1 MAARERIMG
10 SRSAILAVFA
20 LLACAVAVKADDAPV
35 KGALDTPLYRA
46 TFIKLGLQKYEGMLF
61 EPRVLGPRSHIALVF
76 SFPRNQGTGDDEKLK
91 ELVNRGYR
99 GFVVRT
105 YDEHDSPY
113 DGLRDISAAI
123 TYMRS
128 RPGVDK
134 VLVIGHSGGARQVTN
149 YTNYAWNGPSGCQRP
164 GLLLPCETKKVT
176 GLAKPDGLIALDLPP
191 GPIFSVWSLDP
202 AYVKG
207 NPNHENPDLD
217 MFSAA
222 NGYDPKTMG
231 ATYTPDFRKRFF
243 AAQSARNNLILD
255 DAVATLK
262 RISKG
267 KNDTTSDAALTVPG
281 VVSDTDN
288 GWVLALPDIS
298 LMSHSKRPHTVIRT
312 DGTIAEEI
320 IHTTRPPLG
329 PTGSAA
335 TTGSS
340 GRAFIDQLSCCAIS
354 GSIRS
359 YLGSFGTRT
368 TKEFAITDDDI
379 VGVDWHS
386 NVDSPVAALEGIRV
400 PVMIEVNTCYR
411 FIVSSEIA
419 YDHTASKDKTLV
431 ALDGALHGF
440 TPCKAEYGDTQTRV
454 FNYIDSWLSKPG
466 RFL

>member
-1 MAARERIMG
+1 MIMG
-10 SRSAILAVFA
+10 SRSGILAAVM
-20 LLACAVAVKADDAPV
+20 LLACAMTAGADDTPL
-35 KGALDTPLYRA
+35 KGSLDSPLYRA
-46 TFIKLGLQKYEGMLF
+46 TFIKLGQQNREGILF
-61 EPRVLGPRSHIALVF
+61 EPRMLGPRSHIALVF
-76 SFPRNQGTGDDEKLK
+76 SFPRVQGTGDDEKLR

-128 RPGVDK
+128 LPGVDQ

-149 YTNYAWNGPSGCQRP
+149 YTNYAWNGPAGCQHP

-207 NPNHENPDLD
+207 NPNRENPALD

-222 NGYDPKTMG
+222 NGFDPKTMA
-231 ATYTPDFRKRFF
+231 ATYTPEFKKRFF
-243 AAQSARNNLILD
+243 AAQSARNNQILD
-255 DAVATLK
+255 DALATLK
-262 RISKG
+262 HISKG
-267 KNDTTSDAALTVPG
+267 PNDTISDAALTVPG

-288 GWVLALPDIS
+288 GWVLALPDVS

-329 PTGSAA
+329 PTGDAA
-335 TTGSS
+335 HTGNS

-368 TKEFAITDDDI
+368 TKDFAITDDDI

-400 PVMIEVNTCYR
+400 PVLIEVNTCYR

-419 YDHTASKDKTLV
+419 YDHTAAKDKTLV

-440 TPCKAEYGDTQTRV
+440 TPCKPEYGDTQTRV
-454 FNYIDSWLSKPG
+454 FNFIDSWLSKPG